1 MPDVVRRNGPEPGEG
16 GAPRKVID
24 ADVARRAASIGCTRD
39 EIAAV
44 CGVSPASL
52 YAALKENPQLEADIE
67 EGRNQGRATLRRH
80 QWQQAVA
87 GNPTMLIWLGKQL
100 LGQKDRVEL
109 AGDPNKP
116 LNYVVRTPTPIE
128 CAQDWLKTYAPADIE
143 IEADAET
150 DGNICD

>member
-1 MPDVVRRNGPEPGEG
+1 MPIVRRNGPLPGEG
-16 GAPRKVID
+16 GAPSKIID
-24 ADVARRAASIGCTRD
+24 AEVAKRAASIGCTHD
-39 EIAAV
+39 EIAALL
-44 CGVSPASL
+44 GISRTSLHNAYASDPAL
-52 YAALKENPQLEADIE
+52 RDDIE
-67 EGRNQGRATLRRH
+67 QGRNQGRATLRRH

-109 AGDPNKP
+109 GGDPDKP

-128 CAQDWLKTYAPADIE
+128 SAQDWLKAYAPPDIE